1 MFRLLGSCVA
11 LTLAVLAR
19 GADADCSTTTSID
32 GQSFA
37 DCLTIDGATL
47 LLTGGGTRYKYGVA
61 KVYAVGLY
69 VAESALGAGGTLAK
83 WVGGDPKAL
92 AKDASFRNSLTKM
105 QFPKVLLL
113 QFHRAVDGPTVA
125 KALNDALAKKLGADV
140 LAAFKEA
147 LERVLAGGTEAGTKL
162 FFKCGMSLG
171 LVMGVGT
178 HSGLASVDGAA
189 CRALL
194 EVYYGDSPVSAQAKD
209 GMLAGFARLQPP
221 GGHAGEL

>member
-1 MFRLLGSCVA
+1 MAMRYLALLCA
-11 LTLAVLAR
+11 AYA
-19 GADADCSTTTSID
+19 ADVCSNTQAID
-32 GQSFA
+32 GQPFPDWIKSG
-37 DCLTIDGATL
+37 GATRQ
-47 LLTGGGTRYKYGVA
+47 LTGGGTRYKYGVA

-147 LERVLAGGTEAGTKL
+147 LERVAQGVRVADFVPQPHELRLGSPEAHLVRDLA
-162 FFKCGMSLG
+162 LG
-171 LVMGVGT
+171 LVAVRR
-178 HSGLASVDGAA
+178 LDGPRDDVEALGAHVAA
-189 CRALL
+189 QISRWSC
-194 EVYYGDSPVSAQAKD
+194 VVH
-209 GMLAGFARLQPP
+209 PP
-221 GGHAGEL
+221 WSSSTPRTPA